1 VRRSALALVAA
12 AVAAATLAGC
22 GGGGYSL
29 TSTFS
34 DVGDL
39 QSRHGVQVADVRIGQ
54 VRSIKL
60 TKDFKAKVTMHVNP
74 GVRLP
79 KQSRAIIRT
88 TALLGEKFIE
98 LRPKD
103 GVVPDRCPC
112 LRNGDVIAPQDTG
125 EAPELEFVADS
136 AVTLLGAVSS
146 TDLATLV
153 KTGAEGFGGRGDDL
167 KALIGD
173 ISSISSTLASRSK
186 QIVTSIDNLDRA
198 TRTLAAGSTDIKGL
212 LTNLAGTTTLLANDR
227 QKAVDSLAALSRLA
241 RSQDY
246 ALDKYHADIDRQI
259 KQVDAILA
267 VAATQTR
274 QVGTL
279 VDFLDLFIHA
289 LPKAIPNEFTQVYM
303 WAVPCSQDAR
313 SPAGCP

>member
-1 VRRSALALVAA
+1 MRRVLLVLIAC
-12 AVAAATLAGC
+12 AVGATTLAGC
-22 GGGGYSL
+22 SGGGYSV
-29 TSTFS
+29 TATFN

-39 QSRHGVQVADVRIGQ
+39 QSRHGVQVADVRVGQ

-60 TKDFKAKVTMHVNP
+60 TKDFKAKVTMRVAS

-79 KQSRAIIRT
+79 KQTRAIVRT

-103 GVVPDRCPC
+103 GVPPTACPC
-112 LRNGDVIAPQDTG
+112 LRDGDVIPAADTG

-136 AVTLLGAVSS
+136 AVSLLGAVSS
-146 TDLATLV
+146 TDLASIV

-167 KALIGD
+167 KALISD
-173 ISSISSTLASRSK
+173 ISSFSATLASRSR
-186 QIVTSIDNLDRA
+186 QITTSIDNLDRA
-198 TRTLAAGSTDIKGL
+198 TSTIAAGAGDVKAL
-212 LTNLAGTTTLLANDR
+212 LTNLAGTTTLLAKDR
-227 QKAVDSLAALSRLA
+227 QKAVDALAALSHLA
-241 RSQDY
+241 RAQDY
-246 ALDKYHADIDRQI
+246 ALDKYRNDIDRQI

-267 VAATQTR
+267 VAATQTG

-279 VDFLDLFIHA
+279 VDFLDLFVHA
-289 LPKAIPNEFTQVYM
+289 LPKAIPDDFTQVYM
-303 WAVPCSQDAR
+303 WAVPCSQDTR